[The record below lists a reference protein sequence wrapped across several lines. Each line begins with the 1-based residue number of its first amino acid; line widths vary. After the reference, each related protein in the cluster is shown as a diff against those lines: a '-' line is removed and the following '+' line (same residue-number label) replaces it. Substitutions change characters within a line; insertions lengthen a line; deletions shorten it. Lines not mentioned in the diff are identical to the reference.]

1 MACYFIKKTSLID
14 KEKEKEKEISH
25 SELITSMGYKTKL
38 ILFYPDT

>member
-14 KEKEKEKEISH
+14 KEKEKEISH